1 MKEEDIGLYKR
12 LIAVLNH
19 FGCDKN
25 TSSFAKSLGVNSQNI
40 SNIYNRKTIPKVN
53 LIAKIATLYPDE
65 VNYHWLL
72 TGEGD
77 MKFYLGKKDILGE
90 ELVVYKN
97 QLEVKYTNSLE
108 RLQEKDQKIIE
119 LQDELNELNKKL
131 IKLLEQKIEE

>member
-1 MKEEDIGLYKR
+1 MKEDDIELYKR

-25 TSSFAKSLGVNSQNI
+25 TSAFAKSLGINSQNI
-40 SNIYNRKTIPKVN
+40 SNIYNRKTIPRVN
-53 LIAKIATLYPDE
+53 LISKIATLYPDSI
-65 VNYHWLL
+65 NYHWLL

-77 MKFYLGKKDILGE
+77 MKFYLGKDVVGE
-90 ELVVYKN
+90 ELIVYKKH
-97 QLEVKYTNSLE
+97 LEAKYTNTLE

-119 LQDELNELNKKL
+119 LQDELNALNKKF